1 MSSFDT
7 AKIEPLY
14 KLEMGLPGNS
24 FAFELARKIGLPE
37 EIVKEAEERAG
48 NDYVDIERQLRKIS
62 KNKRAIEERLNRIK
76 STDRTLESIT
86 DKYQKELSQIQQVK
100 REILEEAKMQ
110 AEEIIKE
117 ANRRVEATIRE
128 IKEAQAEKERTKIAR
143 GSLKEFAQS
152 LQQSEENERDRKI
165 AAKMEQL
172 KERQRRKEE
181 RRRREAEGKGTAEGR
196 GGAEG
201 KGAAEGNGA
210 ATAKEAAELGRELAV
225 GDKVRIKSNGLTGEV
240 TRLNGKRITVTVGN
254 IISTLAPEALERISN
269 REYNSTIKSSSK
281 FVGDTEESIR
291 NRKLNFQ
298 TSIDIRGERLSD
310 ALEIVER
317 FIDDAVMLNM
327 QEVKIL
333 HGKGNG
339 ILKEEIRKY
348 LRTVGGVASCTDEDI
363 RYGGSGITVV
373 HLE

>member
-1 MSSFDT
+1 M
-7 AKIEPLY
+7 
-14 KLEMGLPGNS
+14 
-24 FAFELARKIGLPE
+24 
-37 EIVKEAEERAG
+37 
-48 NDYVDIERQLRKIS
+48 
-62 KNKRAIEERLNRIK
+62 
-76 STDRTLESIT
+76 ESIT

-181 RRRREAEGKGTAEGR
+181 RRRREAEGKG
-196 GGAEG
+196 GAEG

-210 ATAKEAAELGRELAV
+210 ADAKEAAELGRELAV